1 MITNV
6 VQYLERSA
14 ERFPNKIS
22 FADENRQDTFSELLE
37 KSRIIGS
44 ALLDIVLP
52 GMPAVVYMQK
62 SVAMVETLMG
72 VVYSGGFYV
81 PMDTA
86 MPEQRVKT
94 IIEVLHA
101 KVVITAKD
109 SNLPESIASQCE
121 VFYYEDLVVFEA
133 DRKEELQVRQNGMI
147 STDPIY
153 TIFTS
158 GSTGVPKGVVVS
170 QQSVINFTE
179 WYCTAFD
186 FTDKEI
192 FGNQT
197 PFYFDASVKDI
208 YATISRGAT
217 CYIIPKKLFSMPAKL
232 IEYLNQY
239 KINAIDWVP
248 SVLCMIVN
256 FNTFA
261 KVKPEYLKKV
271 LFLGEVMPTK
281 QFNMWRREFPEI
293 QFANIYGPTEA
304 TSDCT
309 YYKIE
314 RELADTEPI
323 PIGKA
328 CENTQILI
336 LNEQNELA
344 SVNEIGEICVR
355 GISLALGYY
364 NNFEKTDTAFV
375 QNPLQKNYYEKIYRT
390 GDLGK
395 WNEHGEIIY
404 VSRKDYQIKH
414 MGHRIEL
421 GEIETAISSL
431 QKVQRSCCLYNK
443 KTQKIVAFYEGEIE
457 NGEIIEGIENMIP
470 RYMIP
475 NVFYKLDA
483 LPLNMNGKI
492 DRKHLEEEFFD

>member
-109 SNLPESIASQCE
+109 SNLPESIAAQCE
-121 VFYYEDLVVFEA
+121 VLYYEDLVVFEA

-232 IEYLNQY
+232 IEYLNQ
-239 KINAIDWVP
+239 
-248 SVLCMIVN
+248 
-256 FNTFA
+256 
-261 KVKPEYLKKV
+261 
-271 LFLGEVMPTK
+271 
-281 QFNMWRREFPEI
+281 
-293 QFANIYGPTEA
+293 
-304 TSDCT
+304 
-309 YYKIE
+309 
-314 RELADTEPI
+314 
-323 PIGKA
+323 
-328 CENTQILI
+328 
-336 LNEQNELA
+336 
-344 SVNEIGEICVR
+344 
-355 GISLALGYY
+355 
-364 NNFEKTDTAFV
+364 
-375 QNPLQKNYYEKIYRT
+375 
-390 GDLGK
+390 
-395 WNEHGEIIY
+395 
-404 VSRKDYQIKH
+404 
-414 MGHRIEL
+414 
-421 GEIETAISSL
+421 
-431 QKVQRSCCLYNK
+431 
-443 KTQKIVAFYEGEIE
+443 
-457 NGEIIEGIENMIP
+457 
-470 RYMIP
+470 
-475 NVFYKLDA
+475 
-483 LPLNMNGKI
+483 
-492 DRKHLEEEFFD
+492 